1 MVLLLL
7 IVQVTCLR
15 VLFLPKSHQDL
26 TTAVV
31 KLKIVITLE
40 LLFVLFH
47 SESVGTLIRALAF
60 SCESLVSRTLYSL
73 MEPYSTFMRVNVCV
87 WSTSSSIDQLTQ

>member
-60 SCESLVSRTLYSL
+60 SCESWYHVHYIVS
-73 MEPYSTFMRVNVCV
+73 
-87 WSTSSSIDQLTQ
+87 WSHTPPL